1 LKELLVDA
9 FPNEIEEFLLV
20 PGAGGS
26 FEIRIDGQLVFS
38 KLQTG
43 HFPGNDDM
51 VDLISARLKP

>member
-1 LKELLVDA
+1 MDA